1 MIFLTFGTGMGA
13 GLILDGR
20 LYSGT
25 LGMAGEV
32 GLSGEIRPVTRIA
45 QRIAEAEKLGFKR
58 MLVPAGSVKG
68 LEQQP
73 QNMELVPVARVEEA
87 LRQLFG

>member
-1 MIFLTFGTGMGA
+1 MVLYFSGTGNS
-13 GLILDGR
+13 R
-20 LYSGT
+20 Y
-25 LGMAGEV
+25 
-32 GLSGEIRPVTRIA
+32 IA

-58 MLVPAGSVKG
+58 MLVPSGSIKG